1 MKKRL
6 LTLILVFIC
15 PILLFANYQKYY
27 EVSSLEWRLVS
38 WLTKYAGV
46 TGPSSNGPVTGY
58 QLKDAI
64 DRAEKKLGKDNEYII
79 EAREALAGPEPV
91 IGERDSGYGFF
102 RVAVTP
108 EVFLQTNGIEPGTFD
123 GGNTIYDS
131 DWFIGNSQDRSP
143 IFDIGTEF
151 GVKDIAYATFDY
163 NYTRSY
169 YIPGIWG
176 NNFSHN
182 ISLNH
187 TENYPYRA
195 GISVGNENL
204 SFIAAKAGVS
214 MGEGYTG
221 NTAIGDNFDYQE
233 FIKAGFFSPNIGLFL
248 NITNFDSSHD
258 SSIQNPYEFSYP
270 TFSEYLQLR
279 HSMTVD
285 FNIFDRGLFTFSLIN
300 LLDTTSSFDLRMINP
315 LYVLHNMF
323 NYKERTIFESNN
335 MLYFSFSIPIV
346 PKVAAHVQCTIDQSQ
361 SPMEMDG
368 VTGYIDPN
376 AFSLLFNLSYSDVAK
391 KGKYEVFGEVVYN
404 SPCMYLNQ
412 KYFGE
417 DGRITAEIPASSP
430 VYEWSQDY
438 LVGYMNQNENN
449 GNAGWSGYYYGPDSI
464 VAALGGTYWG
474 ERYNVSGR
482 VLYMAHG
489 EKGRG
494 DKAENYTFDGY
505 NTADTV
511 SDYSL
516 SGVIEHSFV
525 VSLEG
530 EYYFCDYFS
539 IHSGFAYSRQW
550 NYRNQEG
557 EDRNNLQCVLGFK
570 VKAGV

>member
-108 EVFLQTNGIEPGTFD
+108 EVYLQTNGIEPGTFD

-131 DWFIGNSQDRSP
+131 DWFVGDSQERSP
-143 IFDIGTEF
+143 LFDIEIEF

-163 NYTRSY
+163 NFTRSY
-169 YIPGIWG
+169 YASDTWSK
-176 NNFSHN
+176 NFLHN
-182 ISLNH
+182 ISFDH

-195 GISVGNENL
+195 GISIGNENL

-233 FIKAGFFSPNIGLFL
+233 FVKAGFFSPNVSLFL
-248 NITNFDSSHD
+248 NITNFDSSHSRD
-258 SSIQNPYEFSYP
+258 IQNPFKFSYP
-270 TFSEYLQLR
+270 AFSEYLQLR
-279 HSMTVD
+279 HCVSMD
-285 FNIFDRGLFTFSLIN
+285 INILDRGLFSVSLIN

-315 LYVLHNMF
+315 LYILHNMF
-323 NYKERTIFESNN
+323 NNKERTIFESNN
-335 MLYFSFSIPIV
+335 MLFVSLSIPIV
-346 PKVAAHVQCTIDQSQ
+346 PKVSAHFQYTMDQSQ
-361 SPMEMDG
+361 SKKEIES
-368 VTGYIDPN
+368 VTEYIDPN
-376 AFSLLFNLSYSDVAK
+376 AFSLLFNLSYSDSTRS
-391 KGKYEVFGEVVYN
+391 GRYELVGEVVYN

-412 KYFGE
+412 KYFK
-417 DGRITAEIPASSP
+417 DGDRITDIIPLSDP
-430 VYEWSQDY
+430 VYAWSQDF
-438 LVGYMNQNENN
+438 LVGYFNQNETN
-449 GNAGWSGYYYGPDSI
+449 GNAGWSGYYHGPDSI
-464 VAALGGTYWG
+464 VTAIGGTYCG
-474 ERYNVSGR
+474 GKYELSGR
-482 VLYMAHG
+482 IFYMAHG

-516 SGVIEHSFV
+516 SGIIEHSLV
-525 VSLEG
+525 LSLEG
-530 EYYFCDYFS
+530 DYSFSDYLS
-539 IHSGFAYSRQW
+539 IHSGFAYSYQW
-550 NYRNQEG
+550 NYRNQKG
-557 EDRNNLQCVLGFK
+557 ENRNNLQCVLGFK